1 MKERSVVQQEPA
13 LYLAAVPRSAG
24 AGSPKGLVRQHLAA
38 AGERSLQGGVS
49 ALVAVV
55 RQGLHFSELESLRDQ
70 LELPMDR
77 LAGYLGLARATVHRR
92 KLSGQ
97 LTPDESDKVLRF
109 ARLLGQA
116 TRLFGSVE
124 EAQGWLNTPQHG
136 LGGAVPLE
144 YAGTEVGSRE
154 VESLLGRIDYGVY
167 S

>member
-1 MKERSVVQQEPA
+1 MKHSSVVRESAPP
-13 LYLAAVPRSAG
+13 YGRSAVR
-24 AGSPKGLVRQHLAA
+24 ARGLVQQHLAE
-38 AGERSLQGGVS
+38 AGERGFSGGVP
-49 ALVAVV
+49 ALVSVV
-55 RQGLHFSELESLRDQ
+55 RHGLPYSEFEVLQEQ
-70 LELPMDR
+70 LDLPAER
-77 LAGYLGLARATVHRR
+77 LAGCLGMPRATLHRR
-92 KLSGQ
+92 KVGGC

-124 EAQGWLNTPQHG
+124 EGRRWLRAPQHG

-144 YAGTEVGSRE
+144 FAGTEVGARE